1 VAGDPDLA
9 GLTTSFNLMVD
20 QLQERIEREARFTSD
35 VSHELRSPLTTLS
48 ASLDVLEAHSDELS
62 ARAQRALVLLGADLR
77 RFQRMVGDLLEIS
90 RSDTGSA
97 DVSLEEV
104 EAGELVRQSVA
115 ASARSLPNDVVAPA
129 VLVDQAVAGT
139 WLTVDKR
146 RFERIMANLLENAA
160 LYGGGATEVRAE
172 IGPPLLDGSTSLRVS
187 VEDHGP
193 GLAPA
198 ERDKVFERFYRG
210 DAAGRRG
217 AGIGTGLGLALVAE
231 HVRLNGGTVWVD
243 ETEGGGARFVIEFP
257 VADEADWW

>member
-1 VAGDPDLA
+1 
-9 GLTTSFNLMVD
+9 
-20 QLQERIEREARFTSD
+20 
-35 VSHELRSPLTTLS
+35 
-48 ASLDVLEAHSDELS
+48 
-62 ARAQRALVLLGADLR
+62 LGADLR

-115 ASARSLPNDVVAPA
+115 AAHGRYQRRGRPA

-160 LYGGGATEVRAE
+160 STAAGTEVRPRSATPARWVDLAA
-172 IGPPLLDGSTSLRVS
+172 GS

-210 DAAGRRG
+210 DAAGRRERDRHR
-217 AGIGTGLGLALVAE
+217 TRTSLVAE
-231 HVRLNGGTVWVD
+231 HVRLNAARLGRRD
-243 ETEGGGARFVIEFP
+243 RRGGA
-257 VADEADWW
+257 AS